1 MARWV
6 ATAGV
11 AVAAT
16 LTTGCA
22 CTSRVGVESAPVGA
36 QIYVRGDK
44 DVSFAPVPKALGGA
58 SGSGT
63 MTTPDN
69 LTFNWKVLD
78 NLPSGGAGEKLWVK
92 VQFPGGAETKP
103 IEIAKCENALLK
115 FEGADGKKQHVD
127 VVSFSK
133 VRSTPCL

>member
-1 MARWV
+1 M
-6 ATAGV
+6 
-11 AVAAT
+11 
-16 LTTGCA
+16 
-22 CTSRVGVESAPVGA
+22 
-36 QIYVRGDK
+36 
-44 DVSFAPVPKALGGA
+44 GGA

-69 LTFNWKVLD
+69 LTFNWGVLGSM
-78 NLPSGGAGEKLWVK
+78 PSGGASEKLWVK

-133 VRSTPCL
+133 VRSTRCL